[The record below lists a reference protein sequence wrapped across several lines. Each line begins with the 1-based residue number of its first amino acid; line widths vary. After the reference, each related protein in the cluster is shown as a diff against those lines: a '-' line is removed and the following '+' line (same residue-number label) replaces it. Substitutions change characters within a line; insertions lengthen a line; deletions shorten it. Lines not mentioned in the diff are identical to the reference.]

1 MQGNKSPDI
10 REVLRVSVAQEKL
23 QKIIDVKSNGI
34 SSVPK
39 EKNINVKVGHLPLMF
54 FFENSHKC

>member
-34 SSVPK
+34 SSIPK
-39 EKNINVKVGHLPLMF
+39 EKKQMLKLDTYH
-54 FFENSHKC
+54 